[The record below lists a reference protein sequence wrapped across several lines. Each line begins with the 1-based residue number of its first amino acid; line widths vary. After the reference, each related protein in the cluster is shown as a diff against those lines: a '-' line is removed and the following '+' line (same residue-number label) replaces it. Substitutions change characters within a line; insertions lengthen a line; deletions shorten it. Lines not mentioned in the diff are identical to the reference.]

1 MRETNLAS
9 MIHERVARYGD
20 RTAVRYK
27 DGGAWKDTS
36 WLELGERIDRAAGA
50 LLALGVGELENVCLF
65 APNRPEW
72 SVVDYAILSVRAVC
86 VPIHATNTARQAKY
100 ILDETE
106 ARVVFVGSQA
116 HYDCVLEFLPESR
129 FLEHVIVFDPSANLK
144 SEPRSAYYSDFM
156 TRGQSLEL
164 FAKVRARTERIMPAD
179 LATIIYTSGTT
190 GEPKGVMLPHAN
202 FMTTFVA
209 HDTRLAINDTDVS
222 MCFLP
227 LSHVFERTWAFYC
240 ADRGLTIVFPDHP
253 ANIVACM
260 QQTQPTVMCAVPR
273 FYEKIYGTILHK
285 VEHAP
290 WYRKLLFR
298 WSMAAGARASRLRR
312 EQRDLPLLPGIRHA
326 LARRLVLK
334 KLQLIT
340 GGRIRLFPC
349 AGAPLSQHIEEFF
362 QAAGLNV
369 VMGYGLTE
377 TTATVSCHE
386 TFHFRPGTVGTPID
400 GVEVRIG
407 DGGEIQVRGAIV
419 MTGYYKK
426 PAATAEV
433 MTTDGWFRTG
443 DAGIFEDG
451 IITIT
456 DRIKDLMKTSCGKYV
471 APQLIETTL
480 GNDHFIEQ
488 LAVIGDLRKYVTAL
502 IVPAFEALEAFAR
515 EHKISFGSREELIA
529 LPEILKF
536 FEDRIAVQQKDLA
549 DHEKVKRFR
558 LLPHPFSQESGEIT
572 PTLKLRRKFIVEK
585 YRTLIDALYAV
596 E

>member
-9 MIHERVARYGD
+9 MIHERTKTYGD

-27 DGGAWKDTS
+27 DGGAWKDTT
-36 WLELGERIDRAAGA
+36 WLDLGEHIDRAAAA
-50 LLALGVGELENVCLF
+50 LLAVGVGELENVCIF

-72 SVVDYAILSVRAVC
+72 SVVDYAILSVRAVS

-116 HYDCVLEFLPESR
+116 HYDRVLEFLPESR
-129 FLEHVIVFDPSANLK
+129 FVEHVIVFDPAVDLK
-144 SEPRSAYYSDFM
+144 SEPRSAFYSDFM
-156 TRGQSLEL
+156 TRGKSAELLE
-164 FAKVRARTERIMPAD
+164 KVRARMERIESAD

-190 GEPKGVMLPHAN
+190 GEPKGVMLPHSN
-202 FMTTFVA
+202 FMLTFVA
-209 HDTRLAINDTDVS
+209 HDTRLAVSEADVS

-227 LSHVFERTWAFYC
+227 LSHVFERTWSFYC

-253 ANIVACM
+253 ANIVPCM
-260 QQTQPTVMCAVPR
+260 QQTHPTVMCAVPR

-285 VEHAP
+285 LEHAP
-290 WYRKLLFR
+290 WYRKVLFR
-298 WSMAAGARASRLRR
+298 WSMAAGARASKLRR
-312 EQRDLPLLPGIRHA
+312 ERRDLPLLPGIRHA

-334 KLQLIT
+334 KLQSIT
-340 GGRIRLFPC
+340 GGRIRMFPC

-407 DGGEIQVRGAIV
+407 DGGEIQVRGATV

-426 PAATAEV
+426 PDATAEV
-433 MTTDGWFRTG
+433 MTEDGWFRTG
-443 DAGIFEDG
+443 DAGVFEDG
-451 IITIT
+451 ILVIT

-480 GNDHFIEQ
+480 GNDHYIEQ
-488 LAVIGDLRKYVTAL
+488 VSAIGDLRKYVTAL

-515 EHKISFGSREELIA
+515 EHGITWISHEELIRK
-529 LPEILKF
+529 PEIVKF
-536 FEDRIAVQQKDLA
+536 YEDRIALQQKDLA

-558 LLPHPFSQESGEIT
+558 LLPLPFSQETGEIT

-585 YRTLIDALYAV
+585 YRTIIDALYAV
-596 E
+596 D

>member
-9 MIHERVARYGD
+9 MIHERVAKYGE

-27 DGGAWKDTS
+27 DGGAWKDTT
-36 WLELGERIDRAAGA
+36 WLDLGVQIDRAAAA
-50 LLALGVGELENVCLF
+50 LLALGVGEQENVCLF

-72 SVVDYAILSVRAVC
+72 SAVDYAILSVRAVS

-116 HYDCVLEFLPESR
+116 HYDRVLEFLPESR
-129 FLEHVIVFDPSANLK
+129 FVEHIVVFDASVNLK
-144 SEPRSAYYSDFM
+144 AEPRSTYYSDFM
-156 TRGQSLEL
+156 SRGRAPEL
-164 FAKVRARTERIMPAD
+164 AEQVRRRIGRIEPAD

-202 FMTTFVA
+202 FMAAFVA
-209 HDTRLAINDTDVS
+209 HDTRLAISDADVS

-227 LSHVFERTWAFYC
+227 LSHVFERTWSFYC
-240 ADRGLTIVFPDHP
+240 ADRGLTIVYADHP
-253 ANIVACM
+253 ANIVECM
-260 QQTQPTVMCAVPR
+260 QQTHPTVMCAVPR
-273 FYEKIYGTILHK
+273 FYEKIHGTILHK
-285 VEHAP
+285 LEGSP
-290 WYRKLLFR
+290 WYRKVLFR
-298 WSMAAGARASRLRR
+298 WSMAAGARAAGLRR
-312 EQRDLPLLPGIRHA
+312 ERRDLPLLPGIRHA
-326 LARRLVLK
+326 LARKLVLK
-334 KLQLIT
+334 KLQAIT

-349 AGAPLSQHIEEFF
+349 AGAPLSRHIEEFF

-386 TFHFRPGTVGTPID
+386 TYHFRPGTVGTPID
-400 GVEVRIG
+400 GVDVRIG
-407 DGGEIQVRGAIV
+407 EGGEIQVRGATV
-419 MTGYYKK
+419 MTGYYRK

-433 MTTDGWFRTG
+433 MTADGWFRTG
-443 DAGIFEDG
+443 DAGVLEDG
-451 IITIT
+451 ILTIT

-480 GNDHFIEQ
+480 GDDHYIEQ
-488 LAVIGDLRKYVTAL
+488 VSAIGDLRKYVTAL

-515 EHKISFGSREELIA
+515 EHKLTWVSREELVRM
-529 LPEILKF
+529 PEIVKF
-536 FEDRIAVQQKDLA
+536 YEDRIALRQKDLA

-558 LLPHPFSQESGEIT
+558 LLPHPFSQETGEIT

-585 YRTLIDALYAV
+585 YRTIIDALYAV
-596 E
+596 D